1 MITTPTPAE
10 SPTPSPTPV
19 GDVRRKAITLAA
31 FSEAGGLTE
40 DDRRVVIFTIFNRE
54 NFPNAYDPIEQ
65 ALGGSQIAGGVL
77 NGFSG
82 DRTTRIN
89 SAYEWYPDQPQY
101 AAAFQSA
108 DASVTTFL
116 ASPPVD
122 VTQGAIQFSHATTPS
137 DAQQIA
143 DQINHCGQ
151 NVIEGIIRSAG
162 VEPIVNGPSMHAGST
177 NVSVYINMNYTMPV
191 APSGAPSCP

>member
-1 MITTPTPAE
+1 VTLNRLLLYE
-10 SPTPSPTPV
+10 SYPKL
-19 GDVRRKAITLAA
+19 RL
-31 FSEAGGLTE
+31 
-40 DDRRVVIFTIFNRE
+40 FTIFNRE
-54 NFPNAYDPIEQ
+54 NFPSAYAPIEQ

-82 DRTTRIN
+82 DRTTQIN
-89 SAYEWYPDQPQY
+89 NAYDWYPNQPQY
-101 AAAFQSA
+101 APAFQNA

-116 ASPPVD
+116 ANPPVD
-122 VTQGAIQFSHATTPS
+122 FTQGAIQFSHAGTPS

-151 NVIEGIIRSAG
+151 SVIEGIIRSAG

-177 NVSVYINMNYTMPV
+177 NVSAYINMNYTMPV
-191 APSGAPSCP
+191 APSGAPNCP